1 MVVGVSLFARRSAK
15 ESFCLPIA
23 IVQFDSSSN
32 RHIALA
38 NHASARGWTIANNK
52 ERAVE
57 AIAIVTAL
65 ALIQLSAFGFLVGKA
80 RGKYGVSAP
89 AITGNAH
96 FEREFRVHQN
106 TLEQL
111 VAVIP
116 AMWMFGMYV
125 HALTAA
131 ALGLVFVV
139 SRFIYRN
146 AYLKDPKSRS
156 PGFGIGAVCTMTL
169 LLGSVVG
176 AALAWYQG

>member
-1 MVVGVSLFARRSAK
+1 
-15 ESFCLPIA
+15 
-23 IVQFDSSSN
+23 
-32 RHIALA
+32 
-38 NHASARGWTIANNK
+38 
-52 ERAVE
+52 VE

-65 ALIQLSAFGFLVGKA
+65 ALIQLMTFSFLVGKA
-80 RGKYGVSAP
+80 RGKYGISAP
-89 AITGNAH
+89 AISGNPN

-131 ALGLVFVV
+131 GLGLVFVI

-146 AYLKDPKSRS
+146 AYLADPKSRS
-156 PGFGIGAVCTMTL
+156 PGFGIGATCTITL
-169 LLGSVVG
+169 VLGGLIG

>member
-1 MVVGVSLFARRSAK
+1 M
-15 ESFCLPIA
+15 
-23 IVQFDSSSN
+23 
-32 RHIALA
+32 
-38 NHASARGWTIANNK
+38 
-52 ERAVE
+52 E

-65 ALIQLSAFGFLVGKA
+65 ALAQLIVFSYLVGKA

-89 AITGNAH
+89 AISGNPD

-131 ALGLVFVV
+131 GLGLVFVI

-146 AYLKDPKSRS
+146 AYLADPKSRS
-156 PGFGIGAVCTMTL
+156 PGFGIGAVCTITL
-169 LLGSVVG
+169 VVGSLIG
-176 AALAWYQG
+176 AALAWYKG

>member
-1 MVVGVSLFARRSAK
+1 M
-15 ESFCLPIA
+15 
-23 IVQFDSSSN
+23 
-32 RHIALA
+32 
-38 NHASARGWTIANNK
+38 
-52 ERAVE
+52 E

-65 ALIQLSAFGFLVGKA
+65 ALIQLIAFGFLVGKA
-80 RGKYGVSAP
+80 RAKYGVSAP
-89 AITGNAH
+89 AISGNAN

-131 ALGLVFVV
+131 GLGLVFVI

-146 AYLKDPKSRS
+146 AYLTDPKSRS
-156 PGFGIGAVCTMTL
+156 PGFGIGAVCTITL
-169 LLGSVVG
+169 VVGSLIG
-176 AALAWYQG
+176 AALAWYNG

>member
-1 MVVGVSLFARRSAK
+1 M
-15 ESFCLPIA
+15 
-23 IVQFDSSSN
+23 
-32 RHIALA
+32 
-38 NHASARGWTIANNK
+38 
-52 ERAVE
+52 E

-65 ALIQLSAFGFLVGKA
+65 ALIQLFAFGFLVGKA

-89 AITGNAH
+89 AISGNAN

-131 ALGLVFVV
+131 GLGLVFVI

-146 AYLKDPKSRS
+146 AYLADPKSRS
-156 PGFGIGAVCTMTL
+156 PGFGIGAACTITL
-169 LLGSVVG
+169 VVG
-176 AALAWYQG
+176 SLIGAAIAWYNG

>member
-1 MVVGVSLFARRSAK
+1 M
-15 ESFCLPIA
+15 
-23 IVQFDSSSN
+23 
-32 RHIALA
+32 
-38 NHASARGWTIANNK
+38 
-52 ERAVE
+52 E

-65 ALIQLSAFGFLVGKA
+65 ALIQLFAFGFLVGKA

-89 AITGNAH
+89 AITGNAN

-131 ALGLVFVV
+131 GLGLVFVI

-146 AYLKDPKSRS
+146 AYLSDPKSRS
-156 PGFGIGAVCTMTL
+156 PGFGIGAACTITL
-169 LLGSVVG
+169 VVGSLIG
-176 AALAWYQG
+176 AALAWYRG

>member
-1 MVVGVSLFARRSAK
+1 M
-15 ESFCLPIA
+15 
-23 IVQFDSSSN
+23 
-32 RHIALA
+32 
-38 NHASARGWTIANNK
+38 
-52 ERAVE
+52 E

-65 ALIQLSAFGFLVGKA
+65 ALLQALVFSYLVGKA
-80 RGKYGVSAP
+80 RATYGVSAP
-89 AITGNAH
+89 AITGNAN

-111 VAVIP
+111 VLLVP
-116 AMWMFGMYV
+116 AMWMFGSYV

-146 AYLKDPKSRS
+146 AYLKDPESRS

-169 LLGSVVG
+169 LLGSLVG
-176 AALAWYQG
+176 AALSWYRG